1 MKNKSINRKKPKR
14 DMTYLA
20 AVFASA
26 LVLSLSAVGLY
37 RLNIKTDA
45 ASEYAAE
52 GIAEVLSKR
61 GSTGTEVINI
71 QKKLKNWG
79 YYTGSVDGIY
89 GKLTEEAVRYFQRT
103 NGLTVDGIAGKNTLA
118 AMGIASTSGSSSS
131 SSSSDLNLL
140 ARAIYG
146 EARGEPYAGQVAVG
160 AVILNRVRDSR
171 FPKTVAGVV
180 YQAGAFDV
188 VADGQINLTPDS
200 TAYQAA
206 QDAMNGWDPTYGC
219 LYYYN
224 PRTATNQ
231 WIKSLPISVTIGNH
245 VFCKGT

>member
-1 MKNKSINRKKPKR
+1 MKNKSINREKPKR
-14 DMTYLA
+14 DLTYLA

-37 RLNIKTDA
+37 RLNIKTA
-45 ASEYAAE
+45 VASEYAAE
-52 GIAEVLSKR
+52 GISEVLSKR

-118 AMGIASTSGSSSS
+118 AMGIASTSSSSSS

-188 VADGQINLTPDS
+188 VSDGQINLTPDS

-219 LYYYN
+219 LYYST
-224 PRTATNQ
+224 P
-231 WIKSLPISVTIGNH
+231 GNLA
-245 VFCKGT
+245 

>member
-1 MKNKSINRKKPKR
+1 
-14 DMTYLA
+14 MTYLA

-79 YYTGSVDGIY
+79 YYTGSGRRHLRKIDG
-89 GKLTEEAVRYFQRT
+89 GGRPVFSKDERPDRRRDCREKHACRNGHCKHFEFLLFQLFQRSEPS
-103 NGLTVDGIAGKNTLA
+103 GKGDLWGSPGRAVCRPGRRRRCHSEPCPRLSLPENR
-118 AMGIASTSGSSSS
+118 SG
-131 SSSSDLNLL
+131 
-140 ARAIYG
+140 
-146 EARGEPYAGQVAVG
+146 RGV
-160 AVILNRVRDSR
+160 S
-171 FPKTVAGVV
+171 
-180 YQAGAFDV
+180 AGAFDV

>member
-103 NGLTVDGIAGKNTLA
+103 NGLTVDGIAGKNTPCRNGHCKHFEFLLFQLFQRSEPSGQGRS
-118 AMGIASTSGSSSS
+118 MGKPGESRMP
-131 SSSSDLNLL
+131 
-140 ARAIYG
+140 ARS
-146 EARGEPYAGQVAVG
+146 P
-160 AVILNRVRDSR
+160 
-171 FPKTVAGVV
+171 
-180 YQAGAFDV
+180 
-188 VADGQINLTPDS
+188 
-200 TAYQAA
+200 
-206 QDAMNGWDPTYGC
+206 
-219 LYYYN
+219 
-224 PRTATNQ
+224 
-231 WIKSLPISVTIGNH
+231 
-245 VFCKGT
+245 